1 MYSRREFGQIVLG
14 GIPLALL
21 LRAKINPTVNG
32 VRLGAITYSFHD
44 LPNVVGQDHIDAI
57 IEDCKG
63 CGVGL
68 LELMSNHCEP
78 VSEFQARRGAG
89 PAVGVAPNAAAAAG
103 ASANAAPAAT
113 PGTAAQAGGAAP
125 ALGAGGGG
133 RGRSPEAQKAREA
146 LRDWRLST
154 PMSHFA
160 DIKKKLNDA
169 GIVVYAYT
177 VNGMGA
183 DFTPDEIDVMFQQA
197 KALGAVTIASSTTL
211 DVAQKLVPFAEKNQF
226 PVAFHNHEEINDPNQ
241 FAKPDSFYKAMAMSK
256 WFRINLDIGYITGSD
271 FDAVEFIK
279 QNHERI
285 THLHMKDRKKDLGPS
300 MPWGQGDTP
309 IKPVLTVL
317 KESHYPIPALVEL
330 SYPVPPDSNCTK
342 EVAKCMAYMQ
352 AALA

>member
-1 MYSRREFGQIVLG
+1 MYSRREFGGIVLG
-14 GIPLALL
+14 GLPLALL
-21 LRAKINPTVNG
+21 LRGKGRVEPTVNG

-78 VSEFQARRGAG
+78 VSEFQGRRGAG
-89 PAVGVAPNAAAAAG
+89 PAAGGTPNASPAG
-103 ASANAAPAAT
+103 AASANGPQAT
-113 PGTAAQAGGAAP
+113 TVGTAAQGGSTAP
-125 ALGAGGGG
+125 GVGGGG
-133 RGRSPEAQKAREA
+133 RGRSPEAQKARET
-146 LRDWRLST
+146 LREWRLST
-154 PMSHFA
+154 PMSHFE

-183 DFTPDEIDVMFQQA
+183 DFTSDEIDVMFQQA
-197 KALGAVTIASSTTL
+197 KTLGAATISSSTTL

-226 PVAFHNHEEINDPNQ
+226 PVAFHNHEEVNDPNQ

-279 QNHERI
+279 QNHDRI

-309 IKPVLTVL
+309 IKPVLSLL
-317 KESHYPIPALVEL
+317 KQSHYPIPALVEL

-342 EVAKCMAYMQ
+342 EVAKCMAYMK
-352 AALA
+352 ASLA